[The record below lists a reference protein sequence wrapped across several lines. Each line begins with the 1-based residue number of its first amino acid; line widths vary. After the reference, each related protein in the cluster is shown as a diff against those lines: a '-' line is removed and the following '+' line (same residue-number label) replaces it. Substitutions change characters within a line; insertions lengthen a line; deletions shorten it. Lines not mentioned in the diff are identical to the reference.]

1 MVTEKVLVKIQNKT
15 STLVFNLKRQT
26 TSLISNPKKILLES
40 LRVYHPLKPLKFYL
54 QLFLRRY
61 KVLLYHCKFQ
71 QNLFEAVLI
80 LSIIQ
85 IHLKCLHP
93 KIISLRKP
101 IINFVFRLLQRYHF
115 HNLSVLK
122 EDFVGIIN
130 SLITISN
137 SQIVNLQRINQIDEM
152 MKPLYRVQ
160 SSPLFLHCQDH
171 LLVF

>member
-1 MVTEKVLVKIQNKT
+1 MVTEKVLVKIQIKT

-26 TSLISNPKKILLES
+26 TSFISNRKRTLVES
-40 LRVYHPLKPLKFYL
+40 QRVYHPVKPLKFYL
-54 QLFLRRY
+54 QLFLLRY

-85 IHLKCLHP
+85 IHLKCLHS
-93 KIISLRKP
+93 KIIYIRQP
-101 IINFVFRLLQRYHF
+101 IINFVFRLMQRYHF
-115 HNLSVLK
+115 HKLSELK
-122 EDFVGIIN
+122 EEFVGIIN

-137 SQIVNLQRINQIDEM
+137 SKIVNLQRINQIDEM
-152 MKPLYRVQ
+152 MKPLCRVQ